1 MNVIQRISLFVAFV
15 VISPISNAQIT
26 AKDFEY
32 HGGDCIWN
40 GNITL
45 TPSDCR
51 EFRRNPAPVL
61 ARFNSLPGKTDLD
74 KMISMVKGVCKQ
86 RHYRG
91 GVPGEYMGL
100 VEYCAQAYS
109 FYPKR
114 IKVIR
119 STQGETWVF
128 WTPFHLMYVDA
139 KSGIIKAVMSNR

>member
-1 MNVIQRISLFVAFV
+1 MNVIQKLSLFVAFI

-26 AKDFEY
+26 AKNIEY
-32 HGGDCIWN
+32 HDGDCIWN
-40 GNITL
+40 GITL

-51 EFRRNPAPVL
+51 EFRRNPARVL
-61 ARFNSLPGKTDLD
+61 ARFNRLPGKTDLD
-74 KMISMVKGVCKQ
+74 KMVSMVKGVCKQ
-86 RHYRG
+86 RNYRG
-91 GVPGEYMGL
+91 GVVGEYMGL
-100 VEYCAQAYS
+100 VEYCSQVDS

-119 STQGETWVF
+119 SSQGETWVF